1 MCHIRTHQKMP
12 IEHIMEMPS
21 KTTIVQST
29 EQMLQQAIIF
39 NKDVLVEDTSN
50 EKETISDAQV

>member
-1 MCHIRTHQKMP
+1 MP